1 MTCLLFVPGRG
12 AWLSQVCVT
21 PRHDCHEESRALWPL
36 TSRVSPPARRRHH
49 RDGSSCLQ
57 TLVKILNMYED
68 EDSHLRLHY
77 LLSYIAVITVRC
89 VYILCFMYDIFLY
102 LPWNSTGDIHPTMS
116 VYSRMKWL
124 WPIQRQ
130 WWAGGCGLHSFAWH
144 NMTYQPGIQFYALV
158 LQITSSKSHN
168 VKDSRPEQRAA
179 HRVLQCWHT

>member
-36 TSRVSPPARRRHH
+36 TSRVSPPARRRQY

-77 LLSYIAVITVRC
+77 ILSYIAVKTVRC
-89 VYILCFMYDIFLY
+89 IYILCM
-102 LPWNSTGDIHPTMS
+102 IHF
-116 VYSRMKWL
+116 YICHE
-124 WPIQRQ
+124 IQLEISIQPCPYTAEWSDCDQSSGSDGRE
-130 WWAGGCGLHSFAWH
+130 AAGCGLHSFAWH

-179 HRVLQCWHT
+179 ILTYIETL